1 MELDFRRKETS
12 VGIVIISAACCIPG
26 MAPLDEQARRI
37 VEQAISET
45 GIMAQVKIMPATTAF
60 FGGVSKQI
68 MAELMNMSQSA
79 QLPVPAILINGK
91 PISYGIP
98 ELENIKSALLTLATT
113 NPK

>member
-45 GIMAQVKIMPATTAF
+45 GIMAQVKIMPATTAR
-60 FGGVSKQI
+60 
-68 MAELMNMSQSA
+68 
-79 QLPVPAILINGK
+79 
-91 PISYGIP
+91 
-98 ELENIKSALLTLATT
+98 SALLAALAMPFFSRIFTAFST
-113 NPK
+113 SPSASIKAC